1 MLSQAQRTA
10 ILELSAKGVSK
21 REIAQVLRLSRPTVR
36 KVLRENSTNVPEIQ
50 RAEKAEPYREQIL
63 DLLIS
68 CKGNLVRVHEELV
81 AGGAALSYPALTAFC
96 RRQGIGQTPAV
107 PAGQYHFEPGVE
119 MQHDTS
125 PHEVEV
131 GGRKYKAQ
139 TASAVLCY
147 SRMLFFQINPTFQR
161 FDCKVF
167 LTDAL
172 RYMGGAPE
180 RVMIDNTHVVVLRG
194 TGREMIPV
202 PEMEAFGERF
212 GFRFVAHERGDA
224 NRSARVERPFSFIE
238 NNFLAGRTFASWADL
253 NQQARQWCDRVN
265 STYKKHIRGVPR
277 ELFAVERMHLK
288 PLPAWIPE
296 VYRLHQRTVDV
307 EGYVSVNSI
316 RYSVPAAWIGH
327 RVEVRE
333 TRDKIEIE
341 MDARHIVTHARAVTP
356 LSQRI
361 TLAAHRPPRG
371 EGVKRSDP
379 HPEEKAIVEAAPE
392 TALYVAAL
400 KQKSR
405 KVVALAL
412 RQLLRL
418 LREYPREPFL
428 AAVQE
433 AARYGL
439 YDLDRL
445 ERMILRRVARDY
457 FLLLD
462 PDTDSHAEELE
473 QLLKNLKLRR
483 MLGVYDEQ
491 LRAAEKAQASY
502 SEFVAGLLRAQ
513 WHDRQESA
521 LEWRIR
527 RANLPER
534 WSLESFPWS
543 RQPGVNRK
551 QMRAFAE
558 LDFVAQHEN
567 LVLVG
572 PTGVG
577 KTGLASGLLLKAL
590 ENGHRCQ
597 FIRAQD
603 LFDEMYA
610 SLADRS
616 TRRLLNR
623 LARLDVLL
631 IDEFGYLNLKPE
643 QSNTFFKLM
652 EERYHRH
659 STIITTNL
667 VYDVWHNF
675 LGNKP
680 MGRRTAEPRAALL
693 PHRDHQWPFATRS
706 PR

>member
-10 ILELSAKGVSK
+10 IQELSAKGVSK
-21 REIAQVLRLSRPTVR
+21 HEIAHVLRLSRLTVR
-36 KVLRENSTNVPEIQ
+36 KVLRSNSTNVPQIQ

-63 DLLIS
+63 ELLTS

-81 AGGAALSYPALTAFC
+81 AGGAVLSYQALTGFC
-96 RRQGIGQTPAV
+96 RRQGIGQTPVV

-125 PHEVEV
+125 PHTVEV
-131 GGRKYKAQ
+131 SGRKYKAQ

-172 RYMGGAPE
+172 RYTGGVVE

-202 PEMEAFGERF
+202 PEMEAFAERL
-212 GFRFVAHERGDA
+212 GFRFVAHAIGNA

-238 NNFLAGRTFASWADL
+238 NNFLAGRTFTSWEDL
-253 NQQARQWCDRVN
+253 NQRAREWCDKVN
-265 STYKKHIRGVPR
+265 STYKKHIRAVPR

-316 RYSVPAAWIGH
+316 RYSVPVAWIGH

-341 MDARHIVTHARAVTP
+341 MDARHIVAHARAVMP
-356 LSQRI
+356 LSQRV
-361 TLAAHRPPRG
+361 TLAVHRPPRG

-400 KQKSR
+400 KQKCR

-462 PDTDSHAEELE
+462 PDTDT
-473 QLLKNLKLRR
+473 
-483 MLGVYDEQ
+483 
-491 LRAAEKAQASY
+491 
-502 SEFVAGLLRAQ
+502 
-513 WHDRQESA
+513 HD
-521 LEWRIR
+521 
-527 RANLPER
+527 
-534 WSLESFPWS
+534 
-543 RQPGVNRK
+543 
-551 QMRAFAE
+551 
-558 LDFVAQHEN
+558 
-567 LVLVG
+567 
-572 PTGVG
+572 
-577 KTGLASGLLLKAL
+577 
-590 ENGHRCQ
+590 
-597 FIRAQD
+597 
-603 LFDEMYA
+603 
-610 SLADRS
+610 
-616 TRRLLNR
+616 
-623 LARLDVLL
+623 
-631 IDEFGYLNLKPE
+631 
-643 QSNTFFKLM
+643 
-652 EERYHRH
+652 
-659 STIITTNL
+659 
-667 VYDVWHNF
+667 
-675 LGNKP
+675 
-680 MGRRTAEPRAALL
+680 
-693 PHRDHQWPFATRS
+693 
-706 PR
+706 

>member
-63 DLLIS
+63 ELLTS

-81 AGGAALSYPALTAFC
+81 AGGAVLSYPALTGFC
-96 RRQGIGQTPAV
+96 RRQGIGRTPIV

-125 PHEVEV
+125 PHTVEV

-147 SRMLFFQINPTFQR
+147 SRMLYFQINPTFQR

-172 RYMGGAPE
+172 RHAGGAPE

-202 PEMEAFGERF
+202 PEMEAFAERF
-212 GFRFVAHERGDA
+212 GFRFVAHAIGNA
-224 NRSARVERPFSFIE
+224 NRSARVERPFFFIE
-238 NNFLAGRTFASWADL
+238 NNFLAGRMFASWEDL
-253 NQQARQWCDRVN
+253 NQQARHWCDKVN
-265 STYKKHIRGVPR
+265 STYKKHIRAVPR

-288 PLPAWIPE
+288 PLPAWVPE

-316 RYSVPAAWIGH
+316 RYSVPVAWIGH

-341 MDARHIVTHARAVTP
+341 MDARHIVTHARSVTP

-462 PDTDSHAEELE
+462 PDTDSH
-473 QLLKNLKLRR
+473 
-483 MLGVYDEQ
+483 D
-491 LRAAEKAQASY
+491 
-502 SEFVAGLLRAQ
+502 
-513 WHDRQESA
+513 
-521 LEWRIR
+521 
-527 RANLPER
+527 
-534 WSLESFPWS
+534 
-543 RQPGVNRK
+543 
-551 QMRAFAE
+551 
-558 LDFVAQHEN
+558 
-567 LVLVG
+567 
-572 PTGVG
+572 
-577 KTGLASGLLLKAL
+577 
-590 ENGHRCQ
+590 
-597 FIRAQD
+597 
-603 LFDEMYA
+603 
-610 SLADRS
+610 
-616 TRRLLNR
+616 
-623 LARLDVLL
+623 
-631 IDEFGYLNLKPE
+631 
-643 QSNTFFKLM
+643 
-652 EERYHRH
+652 
-659 STIITTNL
+659 
-667 VYDVWHNF
+667 
-675 LGNKP
+675 
-680 MGRRTAEPRAALL
+680 
-693 PHRDHQWPFATRS
+693 
-706 PR
+706 